1 MWYNNTNCFPQN
13 GEYVMFYKGERAYI
27 RKFVED
33 NGCYRLKSVHNIGEN
48 ILLKRMDEVE
58 YIGTCISVVRA

>member
-1 MWYNNTNCFPQN
+1 
-13 GEYVMFYKGERAYI
+13 MFYNVYQAYI
-27 RKFVED
+27 REFVED

-48 ILLKRMDEVE
+48 ILLKRMDEGE